1 MKPAFSVLFFT
12 VTSGFGYGA
21 LICLLLMQTLDSQAM
36 PSQDLLLSLLVALAF
51 ATIGLLSSTLHL
63 ANPKNAWRAF
73 NRFRTSW
80 LSREGVFAVVF
91 YPLILAYMA
100 MIYFPEFNSPW
111 LFNFLTFLCV
121 LVSLAVIISTG
132 MIYASLK
139 PIRQWHHPL
148 VVPIYILL
156 ALSSGALLV
165 LCLQAVLMVEYSE
178 LLANVFLVICATS
191 LLFKLLYFI
200 SIGQPTGVSISS
212 ATGFS
217 QAKVNLLD
225 SGHSSGTFLTD
236 EFVFQASAK
245 KISMLR
251 IVSVVMAFLL
261 PFALLFFVPS
271 KLSVITAFML
281 TYLGLL
287 TERWLFFAEAR
298 HTVRLY
304 HGDQTT

>member
-1 MKPAFSVLFFT
+1 M
-12 VTSGFGYGA
+12 
-21 LICLLLMQTLDSQAM
+21 
-36 PSQDLLLSLLVALAF
+36 
-51 ATIGLLSSTLHL
+51 
-63 ANPKNAWRAF
+63 
-73 NRFRTSW
+73 
-80 LSREGVFAVVF
+80 
-91 YPLILAYMA
+91 
-100 MIYFPEFNSPW
+100 
-111 LFNFLTFLCV
+111 
-121 LVSLAVIISTG
+121 
-132 MIYASLK
+132 
-139 PIRQWHHPL
+139 
-148 VVPIYILL
+148 
-156 ALSSGALLV
+156 

-261 PFALLFFVPS
+261 PFALLFFES
-271 KLSVITAFML
+271 F
-281 TYLGLL
+281 LL
-287 TERWLFFAEAR
+287 QREFSHLKDAHSERAIIDGMFAVD
-298 HTVRLY
+298 VRDLL
-304 HGDQTT
+304 